1 MLTGGGGTGGDF
13 EEIGATLNGN
23 QIKIRVPRS
32 KGSKGSVANLL
43 PPTGQNGTG
52 ERTMVFGQNEILLSM
67 RQGGPGEASGAP
79 QDAFTTKFTACGDP
93 NEGKPTMAITPSNVP
108 QGVEAMKVIH
118 PNKDVFLLRI
128 NKKCRM
134 ADKANLELELV
145 TPKPPE
151 KPPKP
156 QSESRNTQYDEA
168 DIPQPPPPPPEPEPE
183 PIPEPPPVEDKKK
196 GKGKGKKD
204 KGDKKDKKE
213 KGGKKG
219 KK

>member
-1 MLTGGGGTGGDF
+1 MLAGGGGGTGGEF

-32 KGSKGSVANLL
+32 KGSKGSTANLM
-43 PPTGQNGTG
+43 PPTGQNGKG
-52 ERTMVFGQNEILLSM
+52 ERTMVFGENEILLSM
-67 RQGGPGEASGAP
+67 RQGGMPEGSGGQQEP
-79 QDAFTTKFTACGDP
+79 QGFTTKFAACGDP

-168 DIPQPPPPPPEPEPE
+168 DIPPPPPPPPEPEPE
-183 PIPEPPPVEDKKK
+183 PVPEPPPVDKKK
-196 GKGKGKKD
+196 GKGKGKD
-204 KGDKKDKKE
+204 K

>member
-1 MLTGGGGTGGDF
+1 MLTGGGGGTGGDF

-43 PPTGQNGTG
+43 PPTGKNGKG

-67 RQGGPGEASGAP
+67 RQGGPGVAEGEVAP
-79 QDAFTTKFTACGDP
+79 QEAFTTKFTACGDP
-93 NEGKPTMAITPSNVP
+93 NEGKPTLAITPSNVP

-118 PNKDVFLLRI
+118 PDKDVFLLRI

-134 ADKANLELELV
+134 ADKANIELELV

-183 PIPEPPPVEDKKK
+183 PIPEPPPKVDKKK
-196 GKGKGKKD
+196 GKGKKD
-204 KGDKKDKKE
+204 K